1 MQDPNF
7 FTSVLEV
14 TRLIP
19 AGRVST
25 FGAIGAYLGAKR
37 SSRMV
42 GYALK
47 AAIHVTPPV
56 PAHRVV
62 NRQGLLSGKHHFGG
76 DVMQNLLEKE
86 GVEIENN
93 QVKNFDQLFWDPTKE
108 LL

>member
-7 FTSVLEV
+7 YTSVFEV

-19 AGRVST
+19 RGRVTT

-47 AAIHVTPPV
+47 LAMQVSPPV

-76 DVMQNLLEKE
+76 DVMQKLLEKE
-86 GVEIENN
+86 GIEVADN
-93 QVKNFDQLFWDPTKE
+93 QVKDFDRLFWDPIKE